1 MSDIRLTVCLLGAS
15 EAPITLLGRA
25 AWALKQLI
33 TAGGIGCTPTT
44 HPGPRWSHYVHV
56 LRKAGLSIE
65 TIPERHGGQFPG
77 VHARYVLR
85 SPVTVLWGWSDVP

>member
-1 MSDIRLTVCLLGAS
+1 MSKVGLTVRLIADGAC
-15 EAPITLLGRA
+15 ITALGRV

-33 TAGGIGCTPTT
+33 TAEETGCTPGS

-65 TIPERHGGQFPG
+65 TVPERHGGQFPG

-85 SPVTVLWGWSDVP
+85 SPVEVLRGWSEIP